1 MVKNTIHVGLLLSAF
16 VKFLFIHLFIYF
28 TSFLEKVASA
38 LIRAWERDAECLLV
52 SPQGA
57 RACPL
62 PQATQTSGS
71 GCAGVRG
78 RRGAPGA
85 LGFGYGFPPRL
96 IVRTLGR
103 CPPSSHIS
111 TVHHPQAPGAALSP
125 LPRALLGALNNDIC
139 MQGAIHKYVRAGEI

>member
-1 MVKNTIHVGLLLSAF
+1 MPPGLPTGSKGLS
-16 VKFLFIHLFIYF
+16 
-28 TSFLEKVASA
+28 SA
-38 LIRAWERDAECLLV
+38 PSHSNFRERLCWGPGPEG
-52 SPQGA
+52 S
-57 RACPL
+57 L
-62 PQATQTSGS
+62 PGQSGT
-71 GCAGVRG
+71 
-78 RRGAPGA
+78 PGA

>member
-1 MVKNTIHVGLLLSAF
+1 MLDCYYYLRLLNSYLFMHLLFYFLLGKGGFSLDQGLG
-16 VKFLFIHLFIYF
+16 
-28 TSFLEKVASA
+28 E
-38 LIRAWERDAECLLV
+38 
-52 SPQGA
+52 
-57 RACPL
+57 
-62 PQATQTSGS
+62 
-71 GCAGVRG
+71 G
-78 RRGAPGA
+78 RRMTPGLPAGSKGLSSAPRRSNFRERLPWGPGPGEPPGRWA
-85 LGFGYGFPPRL
+85 LGYGFPPRL